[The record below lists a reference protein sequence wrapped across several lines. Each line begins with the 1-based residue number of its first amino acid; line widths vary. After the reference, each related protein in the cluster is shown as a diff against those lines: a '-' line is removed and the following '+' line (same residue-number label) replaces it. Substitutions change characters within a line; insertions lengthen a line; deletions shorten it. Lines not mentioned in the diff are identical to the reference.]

1 VQFLADA
8 CRNPGTS
15 DCGSGFGDSGSGF
28 GDSGSGFE
36 ATPLN

>member
-1 VQFLADA
+1 VQFLAA
-8 CRNPGTS
+8 SVPFPGTS

-28 GDSGSGFE
+28 E